1 MIASGKLENRS
12 TAKDLD
18 SFFILKTT
26 DTVGNVN
33 DYHGEISDNT
43 FSSELV
49 HETPRLFFVDDIA
62 ELKRNTDNVMVGEIE
77 FLMGSWHQKIR
88 L

>member
-49 HETPRLFFVDDIA
+49 HETPILFFVDDIA
-62 ELKRNTDNVMVGEIE
+62 ELKRNTDNVMVSEIE